1 MRTPKVSEK
10 SPKKGFILT
19 AIFTVLSAAYI
30 IPIATVFINSFKNKG
45 SITLSPFVLPDSDT
59 FVGLKNYINGIT
71 HGNYPFYKSVFYS
84 IIITVMSVVLI
95 LVCTSMTAWYIRRV
109 NSIFCKTVYY
119 LCIFSMVVPFQM
131 VMFTLSKTADNLGL
145 NTPFTIPIVYL
156 GFGAGLAV
164 FMFTGFV
171 KSIPFE
177 IEQAAAIDGC
187 NPLQTFFLVVLPIMK
202 PTYISVAI
210 LETMWIWND
219 YLLPYLVL
227 DQTEY
232 KTIPIHIQYLQG
244 SYGSRDMGAIMALII
259 LCLVPIAV
267 LYFTC
272 QKYIIKGV
280 ISGAVKG

>member
-1 MRTPKVSEK
+1 
-10 SPKKGFILT
+10 
-19 AIFTVLSAAYI
+19 
-30 IPIATVFINSFKNKG
+30 
-45 SITLSPFVLPDSDT
+45 
-59 FVGLKNYINGIT
+59 
-71 HGNYPFYKSVFYS
+71 
-84 IIITVMSVVLI
+84 
-95 LVCTSMTAWYIRRV
+95 
-109 NSIFCKTVYY
+109 
-119 LCIFSMVVPFQM
+119 M

-164 FMFTGFV
+164 FMFSGFV
-171 KSIPFE
+171 QSIPRE

-187 NPLQTFFLVVLPIMK
+187 TPPQIFFKVVLPIMK
-202 PTYISVAI
+202 PTYISVGI

-244 SYGSRDMGAIMALII
+244 SFGSRDMGAIMALII